1 MDVFFM
7 AEIISKTLPLKKNY
21 KVISDHKLNS
31 VCKECTFYTK
41 DCNTDRCLSACAC
54 EAASVSHCRNHMDCS
69 PPGPVSMGFSRPE
82 YWSGLP
88 CPPPGDLPNPEV
100 DPMSRVSPALAGEF
114 FTTSA
119 TWEVYFRHVG
129 VHAQSPQ
136 LHLILCNPVD
146 FSRQGC
152 LWDFPG
158 QNTGVGC
165 HALPQV
171 IFTIQGWNPCLL
183 SVLLWQ
189 EGCIPLA
196 PPAKPIYVYKSHTC
210 PVT

>member
-1 MDVFFM
+1 MDHSLPGSSVHGILQ
-7 AEIISKTLPLKKNY
+7 ARTLEW
-21 KVISDHKLNS
+21 VAMSS
-31 VCKECTFYTK
+31 
-41 DCNTDRCLSACAC
+41 
-54 EAASVSHCRNHMDCS
+54 
-69 PPGPVSMGFSRPE
+69 SR
-82 YWSGLP
+82 
-88 CPPPGDLPNPEV
+88 DLPNSGIEPTSL
-100 DPMSRVSPALAGEF
+100 MSPALAGEF

-146 FSRQGC
+146 FSCQGC